1 MRLFVTLCCLTTL
14 ACNGLAPLQT
24 DFSTPQNP
32 TNDSARVELGRRL
45 FHEKALSADGTLSCA
60 SCHELA
66 KYGVDGKKTSVG
78 IGGKVLQRN
87 SPSVLNAAG
96 QFTQF
101 WDGRKPDVEAQAL
114 GPIFSPDEMGMADEA
129 ALISALER
137 AGYADVFRS
146 TFAAE
151 PQPLSA
157 RSVGL
162 AIGAFERTLATRAP
176 IDDFLEGKAGA
187 LTTAQQRGFDRFN
200 QLGCVNCHA
209 GRLVGGDR
217 YRKLGDEI
225 PWTDE
230 RDLGRFEVTKKAADR
245 QVFKVPSLRNVA
257 KTAPY
262 FHDGSVE
269 TLPEAVKLM
278 GHHQL
283 GVTLSDGDVSSLVE
297 FLDTLTGHS
306 PQPVP

>member
-1 MRLFVTLCCLTTL
+1 MTRRAWRWV
-14 ACNGLAPLQT
+14 A
-24 DFSTPQNP
+24 
-32 TNDSARVELGRRL
+32 RL
-45 FHEKALSADGTLSCA
+45 FHEQALSADGTLSCT
-60 SCHELA
+60 SCHELT
-66 KYGVDGKKTSVG
+66 KYGVDGRKTSVG
-78 IGGKVLQRN
+78 IGGKVLRRN

-96 QFTQF
+96 QFAQF

-129 ALISALER
+129 ALIAALER
-137 AGYADVFRS
+137 AGYAEAFRA
-146 TFAAE
+146 TFPAE
-151 PQPLSA
+151 ETPLSA
-157 RSVGL
+157 RTVGL
-162 AIGAFERTLATRAP
+162 ALGAFERTLATRAP
-176 IDDFLEGKAGA
+176 IDEFLEGRADA
-187 LTTAQQRGFDRFN
+187 LTAAQLRGFDRFN

-209 GRLVGGDR
+209 GRLIGGDR

-225 PWTDE
+225 AWPDQS
-230 RDLGRFEVTKKAADR
+230 DLGRYEVTKNPADQ

-283 GVTLSDGDVSSLVE
+283 GVTLSDDDVSSLVE
-297 FLDTLTGHS
+297 FLGSLTAQA
-306 PQPVP
+306 PPAVP

>member
-1 MRLFVTLCCLTTL
+1 MRLVVTLACVTTF
-14 ACNGLAPLQT
+14 ACNGLVPLQS
-24 DFSTPQNP
+24 DFSTPESP
-32 TNDSARVELGRRL
+32 TNDPARVELGRRL
-45 FHEKALSADGTLSCA
+45 FHEKALSGDGTLSCA
-60 SCHELA
+60 SCHDLT

-78 IGGKVLQRN
+78 IGGRVLRRN

-96 QFTQF
+96 HLAQF

-129 ALISALER
+129 VLISALER
-137 AGYADVFRS
+137 AGYTDAFRAA
-146 TFAAE
+146 FAGEAS
-151 PQPLSA
+151 PLNA
-157 RSVGL
+157 KSVGL

-176 IDDFLEGKAGA
+176 IDDFLEGKAEA
-187 LTTAQQRGFDRFN
+187 LTAAQLRGFDRFN

-217 YRKLGDEI
+217 YRKLGDEL

-230 RDLGRFEVTKKAADR
+230 RDPGRYEVTKNPTDR

-269 TLPEAVKLM
+269 TLREAVTLM

-283 GVTLSDGDVSSLVE
+283 GLTLSDDDVSSLVE
-297 FLDTLTGHS
+297 FLDALTGQTS
-306 PQPVP
+306 QPAP

>member
-1 MRLFVTLCCLTTL
+1 MRTVCLVFCLSTV
-14 ACNGLAPLQT
+14 ACNAVMPLQT

-32 TNDSARVELGRRL
+32 TSDSARVALGRRL
-45 FHEKALSADGTLSCA
+45 FHEQALSADGTLSCA
-60 SCHELA
+60 SCHELT
-66 KYGVDGKKTSVG
+66 KYGVDGRKTSVG
-78 IGGKVLQRN
+78 IGGKVLRRN

-96 QFTQF
+96 QLAQF

-129 ALISALER
+129 ALIDALER
-137 AGYADVFRS
+137 AGYAEAFRA
-146 TFAAE
+146 TFPAE
-151 PQPLSA
+151 ATPLSA
-157 RSVGL
+157 RTVGL
-162 AIGAFERTLATRAP
+162 ALGAFERTLATRAP
-176 IDDFLEGKAGA
+176 IDEFLEGRADA
-187 LTTAQQRGFDRFN
+187 LTAAQLRGFDRFN

-209 GRLVGGDR
+209 GRLIGGDR

-225 PWTDE
+225 AWPDQS
-230 RDLGRFEVTKKAADR
+230 DLGRYEVTKNPADQ

-283 GVTLSDGDVSSLVE
+283 GVTLSDDDVSSLVE
-297 FLDTLTGHS
+297 FLGSLTAQA
-306 PQPVP
+306 PPAVP

>member
-1 MRLFVTLCCLTTL
+1 MRTVSLVLCLSAI
-14 ACNGLAPLQT
+14 ACNSVVPLQT
-24 DFSTPQNP
+24 DFSTPKNP
-32 TNDSARVELGRRL
+32 TSDSARVELGRRL

-60 SCHELA
+60 SCHDLA

-78 IGGKVLQRN
+78 IGGKVLGRN

-96 QFTQF
+96 QLAQF

-114 GPIFSPDEMGMADEA
+114 GPIFSPDEMGMPDEA

-146 TFAAE
+146 TFPAE
-151 PQPLSA
+151 LAPLSA
-157 RSVGL
+157 RTVGL

-176 IDDFLEGKAGA
+176 IDEFLEGKAAA
-187 LTTAQQRGFDRFN
+187 LTPAQLRGFDRFN
-200 QLGCVNCHA
+200 QLGCINCHA

-225 PWTDE
+225 AWPDE
-230 RDLGRFEVTKKAADR
+230 RDLGRYDVTKNAADR

-283 GVTLSDGDVSSLVE
+283 GLTLSDDDVSSLVE
-297 FLDTLTGHS
+297 FLGALTGETPS
-306 PQPVP
+306 PAP